1 MILPALHVSP
11 ASFLAS
17 EWTPPPSLRGHLS
30 MFLSVLWPDIEH
42 RMWQNIVE
50 NHSFLETKTHLQG
63 HGFHMIAIFAS
74 KLSFF
79 YHWKLKMLYM
89 LLWILPGFW
98 YSSVLN
104 QRSIMISWRKSKPKT
119 NKLGCHP
126 FESCNV
132 TSFLGS
138 QKTWQPGRQQTSSK
152 HLTKIHGGTLPG
164 NVPFGRS
171 YQKISK
177 VTLDYSNPELLKP
190 SKKTVPNHI
199 DWRINKFWQV

>member
-1 MILPALHVSP
+1 MSKIKNHSLVAHCATFDQTLKVLTCVLSG
-11 ASFLAS
+11 S
-17 EWTPPPSLRGHLS
+17 EWNPPATCHRFSRCCDPT
-30 MFLSVLWPDIEH
+30 FEH

-50 NHSFLETKTHLQG
+50 NHSLLETKTHLQG

-79 YHWKLKMLYM
+79 YHWKLQMLYM

-132 TSFLGS
+132 TSFWEVRRHGS
-138 QKTWQPGRQQTSSK
+138 LEGR
-152 HLTKIHGGTLPG
+152 LI
-164 NVPFGRS
+164 
-171 YQKISK
+171 I
-177 VTLDYSNPELLKP
+177 
-190 SKKTVPNHI
+190 
-199 DWRINKFWQV
+199 